1 MAEKKDL
8 YDNFFRDEE
17 GRKKAGEH
25 LSRES
30 RELLAQYDPELV
42 AEVRRRKQ
50 AGESLRKIYRDLD
63 ENSDVLAIAMH
74 LAVSNQAEAIKGDSS
89 GVSSD

>member
-17 GRKKAGEH
+17 GRKKAGDH
-25 LSRES
+25 LSKEA
-30 RELLAQYDPELV
+30 RELLTQYDPELV

-50 AGESLRKIYRDLD
+50 AGESLRQIYQDLD

-74 LAVSNQAEAIKGDSS
+74 LAVSNQAEAIKGK
-89 GVSSD
+89 